1 MEKIERVKLNIP
13 GLDALIKHGVPKGEL
28 ILLSG
33 TAGTGKT
40 IFGIEYLYL
49 SKEPGVFV
57 TFEDQVQEIKHQAS
71 CFGWDLDTLERK
83 NKLRILKYEPYRL
96 EDIFT
101 LIENNIREIKATRVV
116 IDSISAFAIHL
127 RGERELRTTLLEIY
141 DILKKNGC
149 TSILTCENPPQS
161 PALSR
166 FGVEEFVFDGVIVLR
181 KLLINNEYKRAI
193 HIWKLRGT
201 QHSNKFYEY
210 EIIDKKGLVV
220 YPKRTINFK
229 NVKFFT

>member
-1 MEKIERVKLNIP
+1 MKLERVKLNIP
-13 GLDALIKHGVPKGEL
+13 GLDSLIKNGVPRGEL

-49 SKEPGVFV
+49 SKEPSVFV
-57 TFEDQVQEIKHQAS
+57 TFEDQVEEIKNQAK
-71 CFGWDLDTLERK
+71 CFGWDLDLLEKK

-101 LIENNIREIKATRVV
+101 MIENNIREIKATRVV
-116 IDSISAFAIHL
+116 IDSISAFATHL
-127 RGERELRTTLLEIY
+127 RGEREVRTTLLEIY
-141 DILKKNGC
+141 DILKKNRC

-181 KLLINNEYKRAI
+181 KLLVRNEYKRAV

-201 QHSNKFYEY
+201 SHSQKFHEY

-220 YPKRTINFK
+220 FPKKTINFDH
-229 NVKFFT
+229 VRFFT